1 MRRDWI
7 SVLAAIVCA
16 ASVALAAYASH
27 AALPGQGQRLGLA
40 AAFAFG
46 HGVVLILTA
55 GRRSRIAVVS
65 RLLLLLGVAGFSGG
79 LCFAAFMEA
88 RAATAPV
95 GGSLLMLGWLVL
107 AVDLWR
113 SPPRPN

>member
-7 SVLAAIVCA
+7 SAMAALMCA

-27 AALPGQGQRLGLA
+27 AALPGQASRLGLA

-46 HGVVLILTA
+46 HGLALILIA
-55 GRRSRIAVVS
+55 GRHSRIAFIS
-65 RLLLLLGVAGFSGG
+65 KALFLLGVAGFCGG
-79 LCFAAFMEA
+79 LCFAAFMGT
-88 RAATAPV
+88 RAPTAPL
-95 GGSLLMLGWLVL
+95 GGSLLILGWLVL

-113 SPPRPN
+113 SPRG

>member
-7 SVLAAIVCA
+7 SAFAAILCA

-27 AALPGQGQRLGLA
+27 AALPGQSSRLGLA

-46 HGVVLILTA
+46 HGLALILIA
-55 GRRSRIAVVS
+55 GRRSRIAGIS

-79 LCFAAFMEA
+79 LCYAAFMES
-88 RAATAPV
+88 RAATAPL
-95 GGSLLMLGWLVL
+95 GGSLLILGWLVL
-107 AVDLWR
+107 AFDLWR
-113 SPPRPN
+113 SPRG

>member
-7 SVLAAIVCA
+7 SALAAFLCA

-27 AALPGQGQRLGLA
+27 AALPGQASRLGLA

-46 HGVVLILTA
+46 HGLALILIS
-55 GRRSRIAVVS
+55 GRRSRLAAIS
-65 RLLLLLGVAGFSGG
+65 RWLLLLGIAGFSGG
-79 LCFAAFMEA
+79 LCFAAFIGS
-88 RAATAPV
+88 RAATAPL
-95 GGSLLMLGWLVL
+95 GGSLLIIGWLVL

-113 SPPRPN
+113 SPRG